1 MTQKSTEVVGACQKP
16 MVMETFDRDLT
27 EHRDPSIEYEVKL
40 IEFNKI
46 RGILA
51 NIIHSVA
58 DPKNNTKLNLIRNK
72 LVNLREEVYGLCMK
86 RHYHFIKS
94 LKEIY

>member
-1 MTQKSTEVVGACQKP
+1 

-46 RGILA
+46 QGISA

-58 DPKNNTKLNLIRNK
+58 DPKKNLIRNK